1 MVKFKGKVWG
11 GGGGGCG
18 GEGGREGGGVQIDCD
33 ISFQERRFTAVLRCC
48 LGKLL
53 DLFETFRKR

>member
-18 GEGGREGGGVQIDCD
+18 GGGGEGEGVQIDCQFPGKE
-33 ISFQERRFTAVLRCC
+33 IYSCTEML
-48 LGKLL
+48 LGKTLGL
-53 DLFETFRKR
+53 V